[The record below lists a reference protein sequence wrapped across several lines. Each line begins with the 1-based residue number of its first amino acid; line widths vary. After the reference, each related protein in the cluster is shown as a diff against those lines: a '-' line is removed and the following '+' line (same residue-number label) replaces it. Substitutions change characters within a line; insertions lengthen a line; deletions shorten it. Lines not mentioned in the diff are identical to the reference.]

1 MGMMNGN
8 GGQEEYEDD
17 GTAVIDKSSE
27 KERDRE
33 DKSQGQ
39 GTPGKTESPLNT
51 PSQVCNQYYHLLLI

>member
-17 GTAVIDKSSE
+17 GTVVVDKGSE
-27 KERDRE
+27 KEKEKE
-33 DKSQGQ
+33 DKSQGH

-51 PSQVCNQYYHLLLI
+51 PSQVRC